1 MFLLIVVIST
11 NVRLEIVWKQDF
23 YILSNESDRKDDIL
37 PWQKNV
43 EQKGMKTMETKK
55 DDYAALTLD
64 FWDDEVIYG
73 GKSYKAGSIACD
85 VLTFPAEV
93 ISQISSC
100 SGNLN
105 RFLET
110 LNAGRGDAKLLPMA
124 KQSALKILK
133 MIISHEPFSYMDL
146 EKWRQQIDTCF
157 TPDSL
162 KAANAYI
169 AAQLS
174 GKLTDKLEKK
184 YENGA
189 SLIKLT
195 QLLAHLGYSL
205 EQFQK
210 TMIPFA
216 MKIHEADERKATSY
230 AEIFDNNFPAEI
242 TFEDTGG
249 WMSMTNATIQHRTI
263 THPQKNYSVLVKRMH
278 YVSFVGL
285 FRSDLFEGLRCGH
298 GPRLCP
304 VCNRWFLTTNGYKTK
319 YCGRKYP
326 GHPYGWT
333 CTIIGSRE
341 QEKEKAA
348 DNRIV
353 AIYNRRVDSISK
365 AVRRGSISREQADL
379 ELRLAD
385 AKKSKAF
392 ENTAYALSNYEKEMT
407 AESIH
412 AEAKALLSQN

>member
-85 VLTFPAEV
+85 VLNFPAEV